1 MGQEDLKSCVDIN
14 GDIDDD
20 DSAPS
25 SDTDDE
31 SEKADMLKLKPKKLS
46 YEGQEYQL
54 LSQLLHL
61 PRVLTQSQRRN

>member
-1 MGQEDLKSCVDIN
+1 MWGSILKLVEEADNQKVRDKLIEMLRGGEGCCVDIN

-46 YEGQEYQL
+46 
-54 LSQLLHL
+54 
-61 PRVLTQSQRRN
+61 

>member
-1 MGQEDLKSCVDIN
+1 MEEAGNQKVRDKLIEMLQGEEGVCVDIN

-46 YEGQEYQL
+46 
-54 LSQLLHL
+54 
-61 PRVLTQSQRRN
+61 